1 MKGLI
6 SALGAIV
13 TAVVLVY
20 VVLLV
25 FKFTFAILN
34 LVSSIIII
42 GLVAVFALPIYVI
55 IRKKLFS

>member
-1 MKGLI
+1 MKGII

-20 VVLLV
+20 IVLLV

-34 LVSSIIII
+34 LVSSLIII